1 MVGRGGGG
9 VPGPRKGGGGAVG
22 GRRRGR
28 AARGAGLPHATAQA
42 ALASASRGKLI
53 DGPFGQAR
61 LSRTMPDIRRNSSRL
76 ALGYSRPT
84 RFHNQ
89 ASRIVRLRRS
99 DSSHIERNSA
109 SCQPCAWKNREPSA
123 GANWY

>member
-1 MVGRGGGG
+1 MVTRL
-9 VPGPRKGGGGAVG
+9 GP
-22 GRRRGR
+22 
-28 AARGAGLPHATAQA
+28 AARGAGLPHATAKA
-42 ALASASRGKLI
+42 ALASASRRKVI

-61 LSRTMPDIRRNSSRL
+61 LSRTMPDIRRNSSCL

-99 DSSHIERNSA
+99 GLLPHRAEFRFLPALRLEELRALRGRELER
-109 SCQPCAWKNREPSA
+109 
-123 GANWY
+123 

>member
-1 MVGRGGGG
+1 
-9 VPGPRKGGGGAVG
+9 
-22 GRRRGR
+22 
-28 AARGAGLPHATAQA
+28 
-42 ALASASRGKLI
+42 
-53 DGPFGQAR
+53 
-61 LSRTMPDIRRNSSRL
+61 MPDIRRNSSRV

-89 ASRIVRLRRS
+89 ASRIVRLSRS

-123 GANWY
+123 GANWNGALPAATARPQVFANILSNRGDARSISHQRNDGGPARSAASAATCGGVR